1 LGPLGGRGACHFRP
15 ARAACASGG
24 PDAQQDDKPFSGPV
38 QGQSRPVPSSAGRGV
53 PLTDNQRGA
62 VFMTASMA
70 GFAVEDVFVKA
81 AAQQLPLGQV
91 LLSIGLTGMLIFAA
105 MAARHGEPLL
115 SAAFLS
121 RPMLERCGFEI
132 TGRLFYGLAITLT
145 ALSTTSAILQA
156 TPLVVVAG
164 AALVFGERVS
174 PQRWLAVLVG
184 FAGVLVILRPG
195 ADFSALSLLA
205 VVGLLAFAGR
215 DLATRAAP
223 KGLSNCQ
230 LGALGFAM
238 LATAG
243 AILLAIS
250 GGARVPTG
258 GALLCLAGGT
268 IFGMAGY
275 HALTCAMRTGEVSA
289 VTPFRYT
296 RLIFAMVL
304 AIALFGERPDLATWI
319 GATLVVG
326 SGIYALTRR

>member
-1 LGPLGGRGACHFRP
+1 M
-15 ARAACASGG
+15 
-24 PDAQQDDKPFSGPV
+24 
-38 QGQSRPVPSSAGRGV
+38 

-62 VFMTASMA
+62 LYMTASMA

-81 AAQQLPLGQV
+81 AAQTLPLGQV
-91 LLSIGLTGMLIFAA
+91 LLTIGLTGMLVFAA
-105 MAARHGEPLL
+105 MAARAGEALL
-115 SAAFLS
+115 PPAFLS
-121 RPMLERCGFEI
+121 RPMLIRCGFEI

-174 PQRWLAVLVG
+174 LQRWLAVLVG

-195 ADFSALSLLA
+195 SDFSALSLLA
-205 VVGLLAFAGR
+205 VIGLLGFAGR

-223 KGLSNCQ
+223 KGLSNRQ
-230 LGALGFAM
+230 LGMLGFAM

-243 AILLAIS
+243 AILLVVH
-250 GGARVPTG
+250 GGAHAPSG
-258 GALLCLAGGT
+258 LALAYLAGGT
-268 IFGMAGY
+268 VFGMLGY
-275 HALTCAMRTGEVSA
+275 HALTYAMRTGEVGA

-304 AIALFGERPDLATWI
+304 AMVLFGERPDLATWI
-319 GATLVVG
+319 GAGLVVG
-326 SGIYALTRR
+326 SGLFALTRK